1 MRKYAGILS
10 LLFLLL
16 GISSLFLGSQFKFFS
31 DYLYQ
36 IMFLSYMLS
45 WFLTLIS
52 KKSIWKTLS
61 LIALI
66 LGSIVFIG
74 FFLVMTLLW
83 NRP

>member
-1 MRKYAGILS
+1 MRKYTSVLSILL
-10 LLFLLL
+10 LLF
-16 GISSLFLGSQFKFFS
+16 GISSLFLGAQSTFFS

-45 WFLTLIS
+45 WIFTLIS
-52 KKSIWKTLS
+52 KKGIWKTLS

-66 LGSIVFIG
+66 LVSIVF
-74 FFLVMTLLW
+74 